1 LERGNSTST
10 FSYVYVAAAA
20 PRRDRPLPRRKH
32 FMKKF
37 QLIITLAAL
46 LSTLCGDGFCAE
58 EIRVAGG
65 AGPVENILKPVKDAF
80 EAATGI
86 KLSISPSGAK
96 NAFQD
101 MDRGVLDVAGAGFGW
116 AELLATLKKE
126 GAEVKN
132 PGDYTSI
139 VVGKG
144 SVFVVVHKDN
154 PVAKLSKEQLKGI
167 FTGKIANWKEVGGA
181 DAAILVVLGRMNP
194 ATNKI
199 FREMMLDNEPYTKE
213 LLETT
218 TSDDVRSAVAFTP
231 EAIAFGAST
240 MIDPSVRSPLTP
252 EVSRPII
259 LVTKGKPSNKV
270 KKLLAYIRGPGQQ
283 FVKP

>member
-1 LERGNSTST
+1 MIKTALCIALAVALGTFGST
-10 FSYVYVAAAA
+10 A
-20 PRRDRPLPRRKH
+20 
-32 FMKKF
+32 
-37 QLIITLAAL
+37 
-46 LSTLCGDGFCAE
+46 FCAE
-58 EIRVAGG
+58 EIKVAGG
-65 AGPVENILKPVKDAF
+65 AGPVENILKPVKAGF
-80 EAATGI
+80 ESATGI
-86 KLSISPSGAK
+86 RLSISPSGAK

-101 MDRGVLDVAGAGFGW
+101 MDRGALDVAGAGFGW
-116 AELLATLKKE
+116 DELQATLKKE

-132 PGDYTSI
+132 PADYTCI

-154 PVAKLSKEQLKGI
+154 PVAQLSKEQLKGI
-167 FTGKIANWKEVGGA
+167 FTGRIGNWKEVGGN
-181 DAAILVVLGRMNP
+181 DAPILVVLGKMNP

-199 FREMMLDNEPYTKE
+199 FRELMLDNESYAKD

-218 TSDDVRSAVAFTP
+218 TSDDIKSTVASTP

-240 MIDPSVRSPLTP
+240 MIDASVRSPQTP

-259 LVTKGKPSNKV
+259 LVTKGKPSHKV
-270 KKLLAYIRGPGQQ
+270 QKLLAYIRGPGQK

>member
-1 LERGNSTST
+1 MKRIQLSIA
-10 FSYVYVAAAA
+10 FCLALCALPA
-20 PRRDRPLPRRKH
+20 P
-32 FMKKF
+32 
-37 QLIITLAAL
+37 
-46 LSTLCGDGFCAE
+46 GFGAD

-65 AGPVENILKPVKDAF
+65 AGPVENILKPVRGAF

-96 NAFQD
+96 NAFLA
-101 MDRGVLDVAGAGFGW
+101 MSEGTLDVAGAGFSFE
-116 AELLATLKKE
+116 ELLDTMKKE

-132 PGDYTSI
+132 PQDYTHI

-144 SVFVVVHKDN
+144 SVFVITHKDN
-154 PVAKLSKEQLKGI
+154 PVASLTKEQLKGI
-167 FTGKIANWKEVGGA
+167 FTGKISNWKEVGGA
-181 DAAILVVLGRMNP
+181 DLPILPVIGKMNP

-199 FREMMLDNEPYTKE
+199 FRELMLDNEPYAKE

-218 TSDDVRSAVAFTP
+218 TSDDVKSAVAATP
-231 EAIAFGAST
+231 EAVAFGAST
-240 MIDPSVRSPLTP
+240 MIDASVKSPRTP

-259 LVTKGKPSNKV
+259 FVTKGKPASKV
-270 KKLLAYIRGPGQQ
+270 QKLLAYIRGPGQK

>member
-1 LERGNSTST
+1 MK
-10 FSYVYVAAAA
+10 Y
-20 PRRDRPLPRRKH
+20 
-32 FMKKF
+32 MKKI
-37 QLIITLAAL
+37 QTSMVLAAL
-46 LSTLCGDGFCAE
+46 LGTLCSTAFCAE

-65 AGPVENILKPVKDAF
+65 AGPVENILKPVKAAF

-116 AELLATLKKE
+116 DELQATLKKE
-126 GAEVKN
+126 GAEVKK
-132 PGDYTSI
+132 PEEYTCI

-144 SVFVVVHKDN
+144 SVFVVVHKEN
-154 PVAKLSKEQLKGI
+154 PVVKLSKEQLKGI

-181 DAAILVVLGRMNP
+181 DAPILVVLGKMNP

-199 FREMMLDNEPYTKE
+199 FREMMLDNEPYTKD

-218 TSDDVRSAVAFTP
+218 TSDDIKSAVAFTP

-240 MIDPSVRSPLTP
+240 MIDSSVRSPQTP

-259 LVTKGKPSNKV
+259 LVTKGKPSAKV